1 MYNLTLGTFK
11 TKGGTT
17 VLAFL
22 RRTLEVYRTFRGPA
36 TVVFALLVAGQLV
49 SMARPYL
56 FGVIGDGLIAAHAD
70 SPWATMAATLPFV
83 GLILATSLV
92 SNALWGLRQHIE
104 VAHLDFEVGQ
114 LTARRTLERLME
126 FSPGQHMAENSG
138 LKQSVVNKG
147 QHSLST
153 MAYTV
158 IYEVAPLVLE
168 IFILLAGLLWMSWRV
183 GAVVVSGIAVYLIA
197 TYLINR
203 PFVPQLKRLE
213 KMWHDDSRLYGE
225 VMRNISL
232 VQINAQE
239 KRIVAETQESVA
251 RVNAFAKGI
260 WLSYLL
266 KNAAKN
272 GVIIGATT
280 AAVVA
285 TAAYAVATGAAT
297 PGQFITLV
305 WWSLSP
311 IGRIENFGAIQR
323 RIMTMRAA
331 IERYWDM
338 LAIEPDVKEA
348 PQPIWP
354 PALRGKIEFAD
365 VSFAYPARKA
375 RPTDTEH
382 EDDSAA
388 IGDHVESISGVSF
401 TVNPGERAAIVGP
414 SGAGKSTL
422 VKLILR
428 AFDVTGGV
436 IRIDGYDIRA
446 LALKRLRRSIGLV
459 EQDITLFDNT
469 LRYNITFGLDRA
481 ARETVTDAEL
491 DRIARLC
498 CVDEFKDRL
507 EHGYDTVIGERGIQL
522 SGGQRQRVGIA
533 RAVIKNPAILILDEA
548 TSSLDAENEDRF
560 RRALDEVSKNRT
572 TIIVAHRFSTIRGA
586 DRILVMDEGRLV
598 DHGTHEELANR
609 CPVYQRLL
617 HNQIDGVLQ

>member
-1 MYNLTLGTFK
+1 MLG
-11 TKGGTT
+11 
-17 VLAFL
+17 FL
-22 RRTLEVYRTFRGPA
+22 RRTLEVYRTFRAPA
-36 TVVFALLVAGQLV
+36 TVVFGLLIIGQII
-49 SMARPYL
+49 SMVRPYL
-56 FGVIGDGLIAAHAD
+56 FGVISDRLISANAH
-70 SPWATMAATLPFV
+70 TLPLREAMV
-83 GLILATSLV
+83 SVLPIIGLLLGTSLA

-104 VAHLDFEVGQ
+104 VARLDFEVGQ

-153 MAYTV
+153 MAYTL

-168 IFILLAGLLWMSWRV
+168 VCILIVGLLWLNWRV
-183 GAVVVSGIAVYLIA
+183 GTVVISGIIAYLVA

-203 PFVPQLKRLE
+203 PFVPQLKKLE
-213 KMWHDDSRLYGE
+213 RMWHDDSRLYAE
-225 VMRNISL
+225 VMRNIPL
-232 VQINAQE
+232 VQFSAQE
-239 KRIVAETQESVA
+239 KRMVAETQESIGKVH
-251 RVNAFAKGI
+251 VFAKRI

-272 GVIIGATT
+272 GVIIGGTV

-285 TAAYAVATGAAT
+285 TAAYAVASGAAT

-311 IGRIENFGAIQR
+311 IGRVENFGNIQR

-338 LAIEPDVKEA
+338 LAMEPDVKEV
-348 PQPIWP
+348 PRPIWP
-354 PALRGKIEFAD
+354 AALRGKIEFID
-365 VSFAYPARKA
+365 VSFSYPARKA
-375 RPTDTEH
+375 LPVDGEPENGETPGEH
-382 EDDSAA
+382 A
-388 IGDHVESISGVSF
+388 ESVGSVSF
-401 TVNPGERAAIVGP
+401 TINPGERVAIVGP

-428 AFDVTGGV
+428 AFDVTDGL
-436 IRIDGYDIRA
+436 IKIDGYDIRE
-446 LALKRLRRSIGLV
+446 LSLKRLRRSIGLV
-459 EQDITLFDNT
+459 DQDVTLFDNT
-469 LRYNITFGLDRA
+469 MRYNITFGLDRA
-481 ARETVTDAEL
+481 ARASVTDDEL

-498 CVDEFKDRL
+498 CVDEFKGRL

-533 RAVIKNPAILILDEA
+533 RAIIKNPAILILDEA

-560 RRALDEVSKNRT
+560 RKALDEVSKNRT
-572 TIIVAHRFSTIRGA
+572 TLIVAHRFSTIRGA
-586 DRILVMDEGRLV
+586 DRILVMDEGHLV
-598 DHGTHEELANR
+598 DYGTHEELARR
-609 CPVYQRLL
+609 CSVYQRLL
-617 HNQIDGVLQ
+617 HNQIAGVLR